1 MKIALLAA
9 ALALAGCVSMPE
21 PGTASRDQADNKCG
35 WYAYQR
41 TEWQWGALGGLGAG
55 IASARAKDTPEYHEC
70 MAHAG
75 YAEAK

>member
-21 PGTASRDQADNKCG
+21 PGTASRDQADNKCQV
-35 WYAYQR
+35 YAYQQA
-41 TEWQWGALGGLGAG
+41 EWGWGALGGLGAAIG
-55 IASARAKDTPEYHEC
+55 YQHAKQDPEYSQC

-75 YAEAK
+75 YAEN